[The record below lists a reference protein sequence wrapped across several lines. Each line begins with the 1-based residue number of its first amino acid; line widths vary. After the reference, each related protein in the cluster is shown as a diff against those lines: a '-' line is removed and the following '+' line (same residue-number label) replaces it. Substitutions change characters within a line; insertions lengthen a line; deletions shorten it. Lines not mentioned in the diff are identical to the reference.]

1 MKKFFVLKYLCKH
14 YICISLTI
22 HSAILAHAVMAHY
35 VKVLDIL
42 RIDFLSCH
50 KDPNEYFP
58 PVPSTY
64 NTLILTK
71 ITFIFRKY
79 SFGCL

>member
-1 MKKFFVLKYLCKH
+1 MKNLFFVFKFLCKH

-35 VKVLDIL
+35 VKVLDVL
-42 RIDFLSCH
+42 RIDFLSFH
-50 KDPNEYFP
+50 KYPNEYFP
-58 PVPSTY
+58 PAPSTY

-71 ITFIFRKY
+71 IPWLLDSQRI
-79 SFGCL
+79 

>member
-22 HSAILAHAVMAHY
+22 HSVILAHAVMAHY

-71 ITFIFRKY
+71 IPWLLDSQRI
-79 SFGCL
+79 

>member
-14 YICISLTI
+14 YIYISLTI
-22 HSAILAHAVMAHY
+22 HSAILTHAVMAHY

-50 KDPNEYFP
+50 KYPNEYFP
-58 PVPSTY
+58 PAQSTY

-71 ITFIFRKY
+71 IPWLLDSQHI
-79 SFGCL
+79 

>member
-14 YICISLTI
+14 YIYISLTI

-71 ITFIFRKY
+71 IPWLLDSQRI
-79 SFGCL
+79 

>member
-14 YICISLTI
+14 YIYISLTI

-42 RIDFLSCH
+42 RIDFLSWH
-50 KDPNEYFP
+50 KDPNEYFAP
-58 PVPSTY
+58 IPSTY

-71 ITFIFRKY
+71 IPWLLDSQHI
-79 SFGCL
+79 